1 MDGVKGSKPPFF
13 VWERCWSTELVYCT
27 LSSIFSVVMKVHFLK
42 SSTNSRAVANRSQLF
57 FLGLICF
64 PSASRVSLASS
75 ASLGPCCTNL
85 PNHLIQGWQPP
96 PGLLGLSIVAVVVV
110 VAAAAAAMAT
120 IIIDIYCC
128 YCYIITTATSIPI
141 STTFIMILMIMTIMI
156 IFMIAILHHYHSWFF
171 LALLADLHL
180 HESPHQAAP
189 RRARHPAT
197 VQQGFAQ
204 EFLEAAAWGCHLI
217 WSIYRAYD
225 RGYVYI
231 YIYADR

>member
-1 MDGVKGSKPPFF
+1 M
-13 VWERCWSTELVYCT
+13 YCT
-27 LSSIFSVVMKVHFLK
+27 LSSIFSVVMKAHFLK
-42 SSTNSRAVANRSQLF
+42 SSTHSLKKQTCKPEKSGKPFSIVFSRLDLF
-57 FLGLICF
+57 SFCN
-64 PSASRVSLASS
+64 RVSLASS

-96 PGLLGLSIVAVVVV
+96 PGLLGLAIVAVVV
-110 VAAAAAAMAT
+110 AAAAAMAT

-128 YCYIITTATSIPI
+128 YCYIITTAISIPI

-156 IFMIAILHHYHSWFF
+156 IFMIAILHHYHSCFF

-180 HESPHQAAP
+180 HESLHQAAP
-189 RRARHPAT
+189 RRARRPAT

-217 WSIYRAYD
+217 
-225 RGYVYI
+225 
-231 YIYADR
+231 